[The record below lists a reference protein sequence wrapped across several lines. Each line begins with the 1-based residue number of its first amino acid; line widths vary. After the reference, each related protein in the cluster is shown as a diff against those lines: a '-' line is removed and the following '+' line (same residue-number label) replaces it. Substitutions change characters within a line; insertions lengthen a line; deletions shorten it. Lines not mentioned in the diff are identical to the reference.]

1 MILTGPFLI
10 VRSIKEFFFLLMVS
24 KKKNLLTSFAFLA
37 SNNFLS
43 LYIIFIIGLTP
54 VTLLSKQKYRLD
66 QVL

>member
-10 VRSIKEFFFLLMVS
+10 VRSIKEFFFS
-24 KKKNLLTSFAFLA
+24 IEFFSFNGFKKNLLTSFAFLA

-54 VTLLSKQKYRLD
+54 VT
-66 QVL
+66 